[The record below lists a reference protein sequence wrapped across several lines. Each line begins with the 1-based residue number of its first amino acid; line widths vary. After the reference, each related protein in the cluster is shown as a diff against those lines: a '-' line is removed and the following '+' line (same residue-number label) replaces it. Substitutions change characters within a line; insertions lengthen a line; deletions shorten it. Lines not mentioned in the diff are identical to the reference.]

1 MKFPTA
7 TVILVSAAL
16 IFVAW
21 DMTRDKPDPTDAGRF
36 ADLAANPVER
46 GEVVDWVVTRIP
58 EHCEDTTG
66 ASAGSQAHS
75 ECVERS
81 ESRNS
86 LCRRAIYD
94 NFPETIRSEA
104 VFRDVA
110 LTMMDCLA
118 QH

>member
-1 MKFPTA
+1 MKFPKA

-16 IFVAW
+16 IYVAW
-21 DMTRDKPDPTDAGRF
+21 DLTRDKPDLSDPGRF
-36 ADLAANPVER
+36 ANPAANPIER
-46 GEVVDWVVTRIP
+46 SEVVDWVVSRIP

-66 ASAGSQAHS
+66 ESAGSQAHS
-75 ECVERS
+75 GCVERS

-94 NFPETIRSEA
+94 SFPEVIRSEA
-104 VFRDVA
+104 MFRNVA

>member
-1 MKFPTA
+1 MKFPKA

-16 IFVAW
+16 VYVAW
-21 DMTRDKPDPTDAGRF
+21 DLTRDQPDAGDPARF
-36 ADLAANPVER
+36 ANPAANPVKR
-46 GEVVDWVVTRIP
+46 GEVVDWVVSRIP
-58 EHCEDTTG
+58 EHCEDITG
-66 ASAGSQAHS
+66 DAAGSQAHAG
-75 ECVERS
+75 CVERS

-94 NFPETIRSEA
+94 SFPETIRSEA

-110 LTMMDCLA
+110 LTMTDCLA